1 MCEGTSC
8 EIDDFQVEYD
18 RLIVTVGAQTNTFG
32 IPGVRE
38 HCSFL
43 KQVED
48 ARRIRS
54 AIVNCFE
61 RANIPGLS
69 DEERE
74 NQLTFAV
81 IGAGP
86 TGIEFAAELRDFIEE
101 DGPKYYPN
109 LLKHVRIKII
119 EAAPTVL
126 APFDKELQDEA
137 VRQFMR
143 PVNIKDPEIQRLLPV
158 NFEMTELCLGC
169 AVKEV
174 KDQTITLGRGDE
186 TKEINY
192 GLAVWAAGNGPLPLT
207 LQLIESLGEEQAKE
221 QNVAR
226 GRVAIDP
233 WLRVVGSEGKI
244 LSFGDCSCVTR
255 VQLPAT
261 AQVASQQGEYLAQIM
276 NKKYNLSPPTTEGIF
291 PPPTRD
297 SGRTET
303 SLSDVIAGWA
313 TGTTEYARP
322 FQFLNLGILA
332 YTGGG
337 SALAQVAVAP
347 DRAPVKGKGKLGNA
361 VWRSVYLSKQISWR
375 NRLLVSNDWLK
386 RRLFGRD
393 ITQI

>member
-1 MCEGTSC
+1 
-8 EIDDFQVEYD
+8 VKYD

-74 NQLTFAV
+74 NNLTFAV

-101 DGPKYYPN
+101 DGPKYYPD
-109 LLKHVRIKII
+109 LLEHVRIKII
-119 EAAPTVL
+119 EASPTIL
-126 APFDKELQDEA
+126 APFDKELQEEA

-143 PVNIKDPEIQRLLPV
+143 PVNIKDPTIQRLLPE

-169 AVKEV
+169 SVKEV
-174 KDQTITLGRGDE
+174 KDQSIVLSNGSE
-186 TKEINY
+186 VNY

-207 LQLIESLGEEQAKE
+207 LQLIESLGEEQSKE
-221 QNVAR
+221 QSVAR

-255 VQLPAT
+255 EQLPAT
-261 AQVASQQGEYLAQIM
+261 AQVAAQQGEYLAQIM
-276 NKKYNLSPPTTEGIF
+276 NKKYNLNPEKREGIF
-291 PPPTRD
+291 PPPARE
-297 SGRTET
+297 SGHTET
-303 SLSDVIAGWA
+303 SLSDSIAGWA
-313 TGTTEYARP
+313 TGTMDYARP

-347 DRAPVKGKGKLGNA
+347 DTDPLKGKGKLGNA
-361 VWRSVYLSKQISWR
+361 VWRSVYLSKQVSTR
-375 NRLLVSNDWLK
+375 NRLLVLNDWFK